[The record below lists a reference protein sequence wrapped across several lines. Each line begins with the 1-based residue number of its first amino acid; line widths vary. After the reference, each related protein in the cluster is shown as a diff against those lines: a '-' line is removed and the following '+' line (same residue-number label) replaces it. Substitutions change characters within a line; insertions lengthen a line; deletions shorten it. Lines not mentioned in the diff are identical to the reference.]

1 MSHKDEAYTFYM
13 SLVSMS
19 TGDLQVNPTI
29 EVGDFKVSVGGAA
42 SANLTTLPVVEP
54 AGSVCV
60 KVSLTAA
67 EMGAEQVTLHCKD
80 AAGGEWA
87 EQMLLIETDD
97 LSPSDLQGTVNAV
110 VNNGN
115 FNLIGIT
122 LSETNE
128 CYKHM
133 WLVFLSGNNKS
144 IPRLIGSY
152 SGGTDKQ
159 VQFTGTDMQGSFPN
173 DVQSG
178 DKWMILAGVA

>member
-1 MSHKDEAYTFYM
+1 MSHKDEAYIFYM
-13 SLVSMS
+13 SLVSLS
-19 TGDLQVNPTI
+19 TGNLQVNPTI
-29 EVGDFKVSVGGAA
+29 AAGDFKVSVGGAA
-42 SANLTTLPVVEP
+42 SANLIALPVVEP

-67 EMGAEQVTLHCKD
+67 EMGAEKITVHCKD
-80 AAGGEWA
+80 VAGDEWA
-87 EQMLLIETDD
+87 EQLLFIEPDD
-97 LSPSDLQGTVNAV
+97 ASPSDLHGTVNAV

-115 FNLIGIT
+115 FNLSGTT

-152 SGGTDKQ
+152 SGGIDKQ
-159 VQFTGTDMQGSFPN
+159 VQFTGTDMQGVFPAT
-173 DVQSG
+173 VQPG